1 MGVHIPTAFSPN
13 GVGNEQNNNY
23 SIIVGMDVASFTFSV
38 FDRWGNT
45 MYSSSQKNFKWDGSY
60 KGMTCN
66 AGVYAYIVDVV
77 YLNGK
82 KETLSGNITLIR

>member
-1 MGVHIPTAFSPN
+1 MRKSATTPRRWLSLIPELVAGF
-13 GVGNEQNNNY
+13 G
-23 SIIVGMDVASFTFSV
+23 IVGMDVASFTFSV

-45 MYSSSQKNFKWDGSY
+45 MYSSSQKNFKWDGSF

-66 AGVYAYIVDVV
+66 SGVYAYIVDVV

>member
-1 MGVHIPTAFSPN
+1 
-13 GVGNEQNNNY
+13 
-23 SIIVGMDVASFTFSV
+23 
-38 FDRWGNT
+38 